1 MSSTTSGKTAATLSP
16 LLLRKGIKG
25 IAGDVKSV
33 KPLGSG
39 DLLIEVFRKQQAI
52 NLLGT
57 TSFGGI
63 SVIVKAHPSLNSSK
77 GVIRCPALRN
87 DADAAILEYFQEE
100 EIPVSEVRRIL
111 SKKNNKLVPTDTFV
125 LTFATPS
132 LPSAVVIGYQRCSV
146 SVYIPNPLRCRNCQ
160 KYGHHEKRCR
170 WKTVCQYCGREGHED
185 QSDCDIA
192 NLRCVNC
199 EGKHAASSRD
209 CPAWNREREILRV
222 KFTRNVSF
230 PEARRIV
237 ESTDVAA
244 PSYAQVTK
252 VRSPV
257 DSVAVKDAS
266 VQVSADIPAWGSQ
279 VPDMSGQ
286 DNLKILTGDPS
297 RFTDQGKKTKRMEI
311 FLLSKSNDDFIP
323 TQVEITAY
331 NAVCGYGR
339 STHGN
344 SKTNS
349 RPYRRTKPEVLTEV
363 GKLSETMG
371 PRNV

>member
-1 MSSTTSGKTAATLSP
+1 METRPFLKKYYTFPVGGSDGPTSSVMG
-16 LLLRKGIKG
+16 KGIKG

-33 KPLGSG
+33 KPLGYG

-170 WKTVCQYCGREGHED
+170 RKTVCQYCGREGHED

-279 VPDMSGQ
+279 VPD
-286 DNLKILTGDPS
+286 IP
-297 RFTDQGKKTKRMEI
+297 RKKTKIARGNSDGPDLNVTFGKGSEDPTNRFNVLLDFDDEMETNASA
-311 FLLSKSNDDFIP
+311 LRASTPSKSS
-323 TQVEITAY
+323 Q
-331 NAVCGYGR
+331 
-339 STHGN
+339 N
-344 SKTNS
+344 SK
-349 RPYRRTKPEVLTEV
+349 R
-363 GKLSETMG
+363 
-371 PRNV
+371 

>member
-170 WKTVCQYCGREGHED
+170 RKTVCQYCGREGHED

-252 VRSPV
+252 STMAILKLPEDGFVRMIEFLV
-257 DSVAVKDAS
+257 DKIIVETVGRTLP
-266 VQVSADIPAWGSQ
+266 ADCRHYCDRLMAELFP
-279 VPDMSGQ
+279 
-286 DNLKILTGDPS
+286 
-297 RFTDQGKKTKRMEI
+297 
-311 FLLSKSNDDFIP
+311 
-323 TQVEITAY
+323 
-331 NAVCGYGR
+331 
-339 STHGN
+339 
-344 SKTNS
+344 
-349 RPYRRTKPEVLTEV
+349 
-363 GKLSETMG
+363 
-371 PRNV
+371 

>member
-1 MSSTTSGKTAATLSP
+1 MTLPPPMVDREDFTSASTSRLVTVRSFGSAQVTPSP
-16 LLLRKGIKG
+16 WFTYFQEGG
-25 IAGDVKSV
+25 G
-33 KPLGSG
+33 LGSIARVCFSG
-39 DLLIEVFRKQQAI
+39 
-52 NLLGT
+52 
-57 TSFGGI
+57 
-63 SVIVKAHPSLNSSK
+63 SK

-87 DADAAILEYFQEE
+87 DADTAILEYFQEE

-125 LTFATPS
+125 LTIATPS

-170 WKTVCQYCGREGHED
+170 RKTVCQYCGREGHED

-209 CPAWNREREILRV
+209 CLAWNREREILRV
-222 KFTRNVSF
+222 KYTRNVSF

-257 DSVAVKDAS
+257 DNVAVKDAS
-266 VQVSADIPAWGSQ
+266 VQVG
-279 VPDMSGQ
+279 
-286 DNLKILTGDPS
+286 PS
-297 RFTDQGKKTKRMEI
+297 RAHVRSQRSRSLTSVPRSQMRPQATSPTYRPRRRKNSEGKSDGPDLNVTFGKGSEDPTNRFNVLLGFDDEMETNASA
-311 FLLSKSNDDFIP
+311 LRASTPSKSR
-323 TQVEITAY
+323 Q
-331 NAVCGYGR
+331 
-339 STHGN
+339 N
-344 SKTNS
+344 SEK
-349 RPYRRTKPEVLTEV
+349 
-363 GKLSETMG
+363 
-371 PRNV
+371 

>member
-63 SVIVKAHPSLNSSK
+63 SVIVKPHPSLNSSK

-100 EIPVSEVRRIL
+100 EITVSEVRRIL

-160 KYGHHEKRCR
+160 KYGH
-170 WKTVCQYCGREGHED
+170 
-185 QSDCDIA
+185 
-192 NLRCVNC
+192 
-199 EGKHAASSRD
+199 
-209 CPAWNREREILRV
+209 P
-222 KFTRNVSF
+222 
-230 PEARRIV
+230 
-237 ESTDVAA
+237 
-244 PSYAQVTK
+244 
-252 VRSPV
+252 
-257 DSVAVKDAS
+257 
-266 VQVSADIPAWGSQ
+266 
-279 VPDMSGQ
+279 
-286 DNLKILTGDPS
+286 
-297 RFTDQGKKTKRMEI
+297 
-311 FLLSKSNDDFIP
+311 
-323 TQVEITAY
+323 
-331 NAVCGYGR
+331 
-339 STHGN
+339 
-344 SKTNS
+344 
-349 RPYRRTKPEVLTEV
+349 
-363 GKLSETMG
+363 
-371 PRNV
+371 